1 MEIDRENCLV
11 LIVEDELIIAEH
23 ISRILKSAGYRKSN
37 YVTNADDAIAFLQ
50 QNSVDIVLT
59 DIMIE
64 GHKNGIDLGARIHSD
79 FSIPFIYITSHS
91 SRELVDNLMK
101 TRPNAY
107 LLKPFKKEDL
117 IVAIELALFNSKAS
131 ESEQTLQIKDGHAY
145 AQIPFDDILWIEAE
159 GNYSVIH
166 SKSSKR
172 RLIRSAITE
181 LFNQLP
187 EETFIRIHRSYIV
200 NKKMITSYTSSYVV
214 VAGNKLTVGRTFK
227 DQIMDN
233 KRS

>member
-1 MEIDRENCLV
+1 MERENCMV

-23 ISRILKSAGYRKSN
+23 ISRVLKTAGYTKSS
-37 YVTNADDAIAFLQ
+37 YVTNAEDAIRFIEDH
-50 QNSVDIVLT
+50 SPDIVLT

-64 GHKNGIDLGARIHSD
+64 GDKTGIDLGGIIRNTY
-79 FSIPFIYITSHS
+79 SIPFIYITSHS
-91 SRELVDNLMK
+91 SKEIVDNLMQ

-117 IVAIELALFNSKAS
+117 VVAIELALFNSRTAS
-131 ESEQTLQIKDGHAY
+131 SEQSLQIKDGHAY
-145 AQIPFDDILWIEAE
+145 AHVPFEDILWIEAE

-187 EETFIRIHRSYIV
+187 EEDFIRIHRSYVV
-200 NKKMITSYTSSYVV
+200 NRKSISSYTSSYVV
-214 VAGNKLTVGRTFK
+214 VEGNKLTVGRTFK
-227 DQIMDN
+227 DQIIEH
-233 KRS
+233 KRL